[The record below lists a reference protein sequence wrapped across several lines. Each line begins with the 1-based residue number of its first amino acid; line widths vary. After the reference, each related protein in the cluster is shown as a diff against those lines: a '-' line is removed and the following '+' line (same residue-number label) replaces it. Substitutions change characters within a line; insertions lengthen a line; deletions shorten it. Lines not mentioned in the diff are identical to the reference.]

1 MRVGNIIEFESEG
14 RLCEVVKQLHNHGS
28 GRQLGNVQVCPEVEC
43 HTLPGGN
50 FTCANH
56 QASPEELFHIGNSL
70 CLCAQLE
77 LRDLARGNK
86 VHGRWR
92 PSDPIEVVRLDTK
105 AYQYLYAEGAAH
117 WMQQCSS
124 CKQGIALTRPAT
136 DH

>member
-1 MRVGNIIEFESEG
+1 MQTI
-14 RLCEVVKQLHNHGS
+14 K
-28 GRQLGNVQVCPEVEC
+28 
-43 HTLPGGN
+43 LPLR
-50 FTCANH
+50 
-56 QASPEELFHIGNSL
+56 SSSHIGNSL

-117 WMQQCSS
+117 WMHSAVLANKES
-124 CKQGIALTRPAT
+124 P
-136 DH
+136 